1 MFLSRSCATWLSL
14 SGPVQHGP
22 PGHPPHAAEPE
33 LPEVTVDNPWGSI
46 INELSPSAFN
56 RFISEN
62 NAWTYFRDKLKFLS
76 TDCRLDCLAC
86 VSACRAQGGPAEEGL
101 CSPMRQGQGG
111 ATVSSNEEY
120 RDKIFSG
127 EGCSLRGRT
136 LEIQSSPK
144 LFLRMDGL
152 RSRWQLFSLKFKS
165 DGRCFLLHIHL
176 MRMTMLRMRM
186 TMMTRFGAAWSFRPS
201 PPSLPSSPLNRRALS
216 PRLVRILDDA
226 ASDHTF
232 LKNLSNGRILL
243 TDKRWLVVDHSRWD
257 LVGASSLS
265 STPCTRLVGFK
276 KMVGWI

>member
-1 MFLSRSCATWLSL
+1 MLSFGVLVSHLECFWA
-14 SGPVQHGP
+14 GPVQHDYHYQALCNMGLLAIPLMLQSQSYLKSPLTILEVRSSMNCHHLHSTGLSQRIMRERTSETNKSFYPQIVAWIVWLVSLLVEHKADLQKKAFVRQCVKDKVEQLFP
-22 PGHPPHAAEPE
+22 PMK
-33 LPEVTVDNPWGSI
+33 SI
-46 INELSPSAFN
+46 EI
-56 RFISEN
+56 
-62 NAWTYFRDKLKFLS
+62 
-76 TDCRLDCLAC
+76 
-86 VSACRAQGGPAEEGL
+86 
-101 CSPMRQGQGG
+101 
-111 ATVSSNEEY
+111 
-120 RDKIFSG
+120 KIFSG
-127 EGCSLRGRT
+127 KGCSLRGRT

-232 LKNLSNGRILL
+232 LKNLSNGKFYWL
-243 TDKRWLVVDHSRWD
+243 TRDDWWLT
-257 LVGASSLS
+257 
-265 STPCTRLVGFK
+265 TPGGT
-276 KMVGWI
+276 

>member
-1 MFLSRSCATWLSL
+1 
-14 SGPVQHGP
+14 
-22 PGHPPHAAEPE
+22 
-33 LPEVTVDNPWGSI
+33 
-46 INELSPSAFN
+46 
-56 RFISEN
+56 
-62 NAWTYFRDKLKFLS
+62 
-76 TDCRLDCLAC
+76 
-86 VSACRAQGGPAEEGL
+86 
-101 CSPMRQGQGG
+101 MRQGQGG

-120 RDKIFSG
+120 KDKIFSG
-127 EGCSLRGRT
+127 KGCSLRGRA

-176 MRMTMLRMRM
+176 VRMTMLRMRM

-232 LKNLSNGRILL
+232 LKNLSNVKFYWL
-243 TDKRWLVVDHSRWD
+243 TRDDWWLVTTWP
-257 LVGASSLS
+257 LQVGLS
-265 STPCTRLVGFK
+265 GGLLFVVHAMYQVGWMY

>member
-1 MFLSRSCATWLSL
+1 
-14 SGPVQHGP
+14 
-22 PGHPPHAAEPE
+22 
-33 LPEVTVDNPWGSI
+33 
-46 INELSPSAFN
+46 
-56 RFISEN
+56 
-62 NAWTYFRDKLKFLS
+62 
-76 TDCRLDCLAC
+76 
-86 VSACRAQGGPAEEGL
+86 
-101 CSPMRQGQGG
+101 MRQGQGE

-120 RDKIFSG
+120 KDKIFSG
-127 EGCSLRGRT
+127 KGCSLRGRA

-201 PPSLPSSPLNRRALS
+201 PPSLPSSPLNRKALS
-216 PRLVRILDDA
+216 SRLVRILDDA

-232 LKNLSNGRILL
+232 LKNLSIGNFIDWQEMIDGWWPL
-243 TDKRWLVVDHSRWD
+243 DHSRWD

>member
-1 MFLSRSCATWLSL
+1 
-14 SGPVQHGP
+14 
-22 PGHPPHAAEPE
+22 
-33 LPEVTVDNPWGSI
+33 
-46 INELSPSAFN
+46 
-56 RFISEN
+56 
-62 NAWTYFRDKLKFLS
+62 
-76 TDCRLDCLAC
+76 
-86 VSACRAQGGPAEEGL
+86 
-101 CSPMRQGQGG
+101 MRQGQGG
-111 ATVSSNEEY
+111 ATVSSKEEY

>member
-1 MFLSRSCATWLSL
+1 
-14 SGPVQHGP
+14 
-22 PGHPPHAAEPE
+22 
-33 LPEVTVDNPWGSI
+33 
-46 INELSPSAFN
+46 
-56 RFISEN
+56 
-62 NAWTYFRDKLKFLS
+62 
-76 TDCRLDCLAC
+76 
-86 VSACRAQGGPAEEGL
+86 
-101 CSPMRQGQGG
+101 MRQGQGG
-111 ATVSSNEEY
+111 ATVSSKEEY

-127 EGCSLRGRT
+127 KGCSLRGRT

-176 MRMTMLRMRM
+176 VRMTMLRMRM
-186 TMMTRFGAAWSFRPS
+186 TMMTRFGAAWSFRPP

-257 LVGASSLS
+257 LVGVSSLS
-265 STPCTRLVGFK
+265 STPCTRLVGCIKWLVGYKNCTMYQCLVNYTGAVPAEFYSIK
-276 KMVGWI
+276 KRPV